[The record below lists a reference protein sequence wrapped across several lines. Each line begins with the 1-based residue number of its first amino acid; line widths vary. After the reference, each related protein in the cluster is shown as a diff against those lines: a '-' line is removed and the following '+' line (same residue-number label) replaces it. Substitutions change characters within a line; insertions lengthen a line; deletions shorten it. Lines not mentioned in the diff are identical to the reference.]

1 MTATHSPA
9 PSSRAPHRLAALALS
24 LAACTALPAWSATS
38 TATRPQLSSSEQGS
52 YTLATFLGSWAP
64 TTVGTKSTG
73 DYVVSPSGTYKTVQ
87 SAVNAA
93 IAAGGTTRKYIQI
106 KAGTYTGL
114 VVIPSGVPLTIYG
127 DSQTGVVL
135 QLGAHYAMTGSA
147 FKSAVGNTADFGS
160 SAPSKVSSYYNDC
173 GSRSTLGTNC
183 TATVISYASSLQIK
197 NLTIQNTYGENNAA
211 ANGQHQAVAYLN
223 NGGDQVQLDTV
234 RLLGN
239 QDTLWLAGSGKR
251 TYVRNSFIQGD
262 VDFIFGDMTAV
273 FDACEIRY
281 TNARTSTGVIAAPSH
296 VIGNK
301 GFLFKGGSFTTTGGS
316 NSVSF
321 ARQWPQNGG
330 TTGQMIVREVALG
343 GHIKQT
349 APWADWNSSNP
360 VNYGSAGNRRL
371 AEYANTGSGAAP

>member
-1 MTATHSPA
+1 MNPVESPCCNGSWRIGHIAAEHPCPKGTAQARVTQDVEA
-9 PSSRAPHRLAALALS
+9 PTRAPII
-24 LAACTALPAWSATS
+24 P
-38 TATRPQLSSSEQGS
+38 P
-52 YTLATFLGSWAP
+52 
-64 TTVGTKSTG
+64 
-73 DYVVSPSGTYKTVQ
+73 SPGPWKH
-87 SAVNAA
+87 
-93 IAAGGTTRKYIQI
+93 IQI

-135 QLGAHYAMTGSA
+135 QFGAHYAITGSA
-147 FKSAVGNTADFGS
+147 FKSAVGHAADFGS
-160 SAPSKVSSYYNDC
+160 STPTRVNDC
-173 GSRSTLGTNC
+173 AGRSTLGTNC
-183 TATVISYASSLQIK
+183 TATIVSYASQLQVK

-223 NGGDQVQLDTV
+223 NGGDQVSLDTV

-273 FDACEIRY
+273 FDGCEIRY
-281 TNARTSTGVIAAPSH
+281 TNARTHTGVIAAPSH
-296 VIGNK
+296 VLANK

-321 ARQWPQNGG
+321 ARQWPQNGS
-330 TTGQMIVREVALG
+330 TTGQMIVREVKLA
-343 GHIKQT
+343 GHIKSV
-349 APWADWNSSNP
+349 APWANWNSSNP
-360 VNYGSAGNRRL
+360 VNYGSARNRRL
-371 AEYANTGSGAAP
+371 AEHGNTGAGAAP

>member
-1 MTATHSPA
+1 MTADRSLI
-9 PSSRAPHRLAALALS
+9 SSLLRHACPALAL
-24 LAACTALPAWSATS
+24 AAALPAWAATS
-38 TATRPQLSSSEQGS
+38 TPTRPQLSSSEQGS
-52 YTLATFLGSWAP
+52 YTQATFLGSWSP
-64 TTVGTKSTG
+64 GTVGTKSTG
-73 DYVVSPSGTYKTVQ
+73 DYVVSPSGPYRTVQ
-87 SAVNAA
+87 AAVNAA

-114 VVIPSGVPLTIYG
+114 VVIPSGVPLTVYG

-147 FKSAVGNTADFGS
+147 FKAAVGNTADFGS
-160 SAPSKVSSYYNDC
+160 GAPSRVSGYYNDC

-183 TATVISYASSLQIK
+183 TATVVSYASQLQIK
-197 NLTIQNTYGENNAA
+197 NLTILNSYGENNTA

-223 NGGDQVQLDTV
+223 NGGDQVQLDTL

-296 VIGNK
+296 VLANK

-321 ARQWPQNGG
+321 ARQWPQNGS
-330 TTGQMIVREVALG
+330 TTGQMIVREVNLG
-343 GHIKQT
+343 GHIKKT
-349 APWADWNSSNP
+349 APWADWNSSNL

-371 AEYANTGSGAAP
+371 AEYANTGTGAAP

>member
-1 MTATHSPA
+1 METTTLCRRRVLPA
-9 PSSRAPHRLAALALS
+9 AFNHPLLVAML
-24 LAACTALPAWSATS
+24 ALPALPCVGATS
-38 TATRPQLSSSEQGS
+38 TATRPQLSDAEQGS
-52 YTLATFLGSWAP
+52 YTASTFLGSWSPAA
-64 TTVGTKSTG
+64 VGTKTTG
-73 DYVVSPSGTYKTVQ
+73 DYVVSSTGTYKTVQ
-87 SAVNAA
+87 AAVNAA
-93 IAAGGTTRKYIQI
+93 IKAGGTARKYIQI

-147 FKSAVGNTADFGS
+147 FKSAVGHATDFGS
-160 SAPSKVSSYYNDC
+160 SAPTRVNSYYNDC
-173 GSRSTLGTNC
+173 GGRSTLGTNC
-183 TATVISYASSLQIK
+183 TATVVSYASQLQIK

-223 NGGDQVQLDTV
+223 NGGDQVSLDTV

-273 FDACEIRY
+273 FDGCEIRY
-281 TNARTSTGVIAAPSH
+281 TNARTSTGAIGAPSH
-296 VIGNK
+296 VLANK
-301 GFLFKGGSFTTTGGS
+301 GFLFKGGSFTSTGGS

-321 ARQWPQNGG
+321 ARQWPQNGS
-330 TTGQMIVREVALG
+330 TTGQMIVRDVKLG
-343 GHIKQT
+343 GHIKSA
-349 APWADWNSSNP
+349 APWADWNSGNP

-371 AEYANTGSGAAP
+371 AERDNTGVGAAP

>member
-1 MTATHSPA
+1 MTAIHSSA
-9 PSSRAPHRLAALALS
+9 SGKRVLLALS
-24 LAACTALPAWSATS
+24 ITASAALPAWSATS
-38 TATRPQLSSSEQGS
+38 TPTRPQLSSSEQGS
-52 YTLATFLGSWAP
+52 YTLATFLGSWSP
-64 TTVGTKSTG
+64 GTVGTKTTG
-73 DYVVSPSGTYKTVQ
+73 DYVVSPSGPYRTVQ
-87 SAVNAA
+87 AAVNAA

-114 VVIPSGVPLTIYG
+114 VVIPSGVPLTVYG

-160 SAPSKVSSYYNDC
+160 GAPSRVSGYYNDC

-183 TATVISYASSLQIK
+183 TATVVSYASQLQIK
-197 NLTIQNTYGENNAA
+197 NLTIQNTYGENNAS

-223 NGGDQVQLDTV
+223 NGGDQVSLDTL

-273 FDACEIRY
+273 FDACEVRY

-296 VIGNK
+296 VLANK

-321 ARQWPQNGG
+321 ARQWPQNGS

-343 GHIKQT
+343 GHIKRT
-349 APWADWNSSNP
+349 APWADWNTSNR

-371 AEYANTGSGAAP
+371 AEYANTGTGAAP

>member
-1 MTATHSPA
+1 MTASHRFTGHACA
-9 PSSRAPHRLAALALS
+9 PRPCVTPLLALTLLAAQ
-24 LAACTALPAWSATS
+24 PAWSATS

-52 YTLATFLGSWAP
+52 YTVASFLGSWSPAA
-64 TTVGTKSTG
+64 VGTKSTG
-73 DYVVSPSGTYKTVQ
+73 DYVVSPSGPYRTVQ
-87 SAVNAA
+87 AAVNAA

-114 VVIPSGVPLTIYG
+114 VVIPSGVPLTVYG

-147 FKSAVGNTADFGS
+147 FKSAVGNAADFGS
-160 SAPSKVSSYYNDC
+160 GAPSRVSGYYNDC
-173 GSRSTLGTNC
+173 GGRSTLGTNC
-183 TATVISYASSLQIK
+183 TATVVSYASQLQIK

-251 TYVRNSFIQGD
+251 THVRNSFIQGD

-281 TNARTSTGVIAAPSH
+281 TNARTSTGVIVAPSH
-296 VIGNK
+296 VLANK

-321 ARQWPQNGG
+321 ARQWPQNGS

-343 GHIKQT
+343 AHIRKT